1 MFNRQQYKEFR
12 HALKNGVNPRILE
25 NMTAEQMRETLL
37 AAESNLD
44 LSYFTP
50 DVSAEKMHA
59 VRNLLLI
66 KAEVDPVF
74 VRSFNA
80 EQLHQIKLGIDL
92 GLDVEKYR
100 YPYLTGGQMHRICI
114 ELLAAKVVN
123 YVKENGLLSIFTIF
137 RTRSDSDVVRYA
149 EKVIEHIENN
159 NPQQEQAPD
168 IKSYVN
174 EQFIPAINEVHMDD
188 IHLEEYFISR
198 FITVRSNSEMFILKT
213 TLSRS

>member
-1 MFNRQQYKEFR
+1 MFNKQQYKEFR

-66 KAEVDPVF
+66 KAEVDPVL

-80 EQLHQIKLGIDL
+80 EQLHQIKLGLDL

-100 YPYLTGGQMHRICI
+100 YPYLTSGQMRRIRI

>member
-1 MFNRQQYKEFR
+1 
-12 HALKNGVNPRILE
+12 
-25 NMTAEQMRETLL
+25 
-37 AAESNLD
+37 
-44 LSYFTP
+44 
-50 DVSAEKMHA
+50 
-59 VRNLLLI
+59 
-66 KAEVDPVF
+66 
-74 VRSFNA
+74 
-80 EQLHQIKLGIDL
+80 
-92 GLDVEKYR
+92 
-100 YPYLTGGQMHRICI
+100 MHRIRI